1 MEMEQVYDALRKAH
15 AAGDTAS
22 AQRLTDFIKSQM
34 PAAPEPTLRQRMVSS
49 VPGRVLQG
57 MRDPID
63 AGAQLLPRG
72 LQFLTSA
79 GGLAPNRVSE
89 FFGSEARRV
98 DKGISEAEREYDA
111 ARMATGQEGTDWA
124 RLGGNVA
131 SPANLAIAARMP
143 MLTTTMGRVGGG
155 ASMGAL
161 GGGLQ
166 PVNTERTGGD
176 FASVKAGQ
184 IALGAATGAVATPIM
199 GAVGDFVG
207 RKLAGLTDRG
217 TNTTITLRQTT
228 EEFARSSG
236 LDWDSMGPS
245 QREQLFEAVKRSAQE
260 YAGKDPRVATR
271 IADFKQLEMPYTL
284 GQITRDP
291 LQFATEKN
299 LQQVPGV
306 GDPLRERFVSQ
317 GAMLQNR
324 IGNFAAGA
332 DEAQNAGQQL
342 IARLRAID
350 DDMAG
355 SVRQAYQAARQS
367 AGKDAE
373 VPLQGLSQDF
383 AEVIDTFADN
393 VPLAVRQNFA
403 KFGLGADAQGMTQR
417 RIFTVEEA
425 DKLLKV
431 INANQSNNPSTN
443 AALSALRG
451 AVKRAVT
458 QDAGTEDVFAPARRL
473 AAQRFSL
480 MDAVPALDAAASGA
494 ANPDTFVQNFIISR
508 TATTPQVKQ
517 LAQLLR
523 QNNPEA
529 FSQARAQLGA
539 YLQRRAFGENLAGDK
554 GISPERFASALRE
567 IGSEKLGAFF
577 SPDEVA
583 QLQRISRVAGY
594 MESVPYAS
602 RPNTSG
608 NWGAIS
614 SLADSIPGIPMTAAL
629 VNALRNSASNQLSV
643 NQALAANPVR
653 QLTPEQIRLA
663 SQILSGGSL
672 AAGAAAA
679 QPLQ

>member
-22 AQRLTDFIKSQM
+22 AKKLADFIKSQV
-34 PAAPEPTLRQRMVSS
+34 PAAPEPTLRQKMISS

-57 MRDPID
+57 VRDPID
-63 AGAQLLPRG
+63 AGAQLIPRG
-72 LQFLTSA
+72 LQFLSSA

-89 FFGSEARRV
+89 FFGSEAQRV
-98 DKGISEAEREYDA
+98 DKGISEAEREYEA

-155 ASMGAL
+155 AVMGAV

-184 IALGAATGAVATPIM
+184 MALGTATGAVATPIM

-207 RKLAGLTDRG
+207 RKLAGLADKG
-217 TNTTITLRQTT
+217 ASTITLRQTT
-228 EEFARSSG
+228 EEFAKSSG

-245 QREQLFEAVKRSAQE
+245 QRDQLFEAVKRSAQE

-271 IADFKQLEMPYTL
+271 IADFKQLDMPYTL

-306 GDPLRERFVSQ
+306 GDPLRERFLSQ

-355 SVRQAYQAARQS
+355 GVRQAYQAARQL

-373 VPLQGLSQDF
+373 VPLQGLAQDF
-383 AEVIDTFADN
+383 AEVIDNFGDK
-393 VPLAVRQNFA
+393 VPSGVRNNFA
-403 KFGLGADAQGMTQR
+403 KFGLGADAQGSTQR
-417 RIFTVEEA
+417 KIFTVEEA

-431 INANQSNNPSTN
+431 INANQSNDPATN

-494 ANPDTFVQNFIISR
+494 ANPDTFVQNFIVSK

-523 QNNPEA
+523 QNDPKA

-614 SLADSIPGIPMTAAL
+614 SLADSIPGIPMTAAM
-629 VNALRNSASNQLSV
+629 VNALRNSAANQLSV
-643 NQALAANPVR
+643 SQALAANPAR

-672 AAGAAAA
+672 AAGATAA